1 MLDILSKLFHKISF
15 EKTEQPKIDKIS
27 EVLFE
32 FSLIAIDEKQKQE
45 IIFEILQLK
54 HDRMIL
60 LEIDCL
66 EEGLLV
72 KILSKKKVLI
82 YDLYEKILKIFWEI
96 KNV

>member
-1 MLDILSKLFHKISF
+1 MFDILSKLFNKTSF
-15 EKTEQPKIDKIS
+15 EKTEQPKIYKIS

-32 FSLIAIDEKQKQE
+32 FSLVVIDEKQKQE

-54 HDRMIL
+54 HDKMIL

-66 EEGLLV
+66 EEDLLV
-72 KILSKKKVLI
+72 KILSKEKVLI

>member
-1 MLDILSKLFHKISF
+1 MFDILSKIFHKTSF
-15 EKTEQPKIDKIS
+15 EKSKQPKIYKIS

-60 LEIDCL
+60 LEIDYL

-72 KILSKKKVLI
+72 KILSKEKVLI

>member
-1 MLDILSKLFHKISF
+1 MFDILSKLFHKTSF
-15 EKTEQPKIDKIS
+15 EKTEQPKIYKIS

-66 EEGLLV
+66 DGGLLV
-72 KILSKKKVLI
+72 KILSKEKVLI

>member
-1 MLDILSKLFHKISF
+1 MFDILSKIFHKASF
-15 EKTEQPKIDKIS
+15 EKTEQPKIYKIS
-27 EVLFE
+27 EVSIE
-32 FSLIAIDEKQKQE
+32 FGLIAINEKQKQE

-60 LEIDCL
+60 LEINSL

-72 KILSKKKVLI
+72 KIFSKEKSLI
-82 YDLYEKILKIFWEI
+82 NNSYNKILKIFWEI

>member
-1 MLDILSKLFHKISF
+1 MLDILSKLFHKTSF
-15 EKTEQPKIDKIS
+15 EKTEQPKIS

-72 KILSKKKVLI
+72 KILSKEKVLI